1 MATREEKTKARIQ
14 KTLRKYVPLLERA
27 RQRNINE
34 ADTSGRVYDM
44 ISDILGYDKYLEA
57 TGEYRVR
64 GQYVDYAIK
73 LDGEIKYFIEV
84 KAVGV
89 TLNQNHL
96 RQVISYAVDEGVEW
110 AVLTNGWMWQLYH
123 IAYERPISVEL
134 VAEADLLA
142 KDKTPAVD
150 LLCLISKEGVAA
162 GKAAEYWAT
171 KLALST
177 PNLVKALLSE
187 PVINAM
193 RREFRR
199 ITEQRLSAQELAGL
213 LLSQVIS
220 PEAAGG
226 ESLKTVFAPT
236 KRRRSRKAEEDYSVD
251 RLLEGKAG
259 EVVGLF
265 RSLASEILSLS
276 SEIEEVPSKLYV
288 SYKRGRNFCEC
299 VIQKKKLL
307 LHLDI
312 PHSELK
318 DPQGIAQDYSNIGHY
333 GTGETQVSVSPGDDL
348 QYVVGLVRQAHD
360 LTL

>member
-14 KTLRKYVPLLERA
+14 KTLRKCVAPLERA

-44 ISDILGYDKYLEA
+44 IGDILGYDKYLEA

-96 RQVISYAVDEGVEW
+96 RQVVSYAVDEGVEW

-123 IAYERPISVEL
+123 IAFERPINVEL
-134 VAEADLLA
+134 VTEADLLA
-142 KDKTPAVD
+142 KDKTSAID
-150 LLCLISKEGVAA
+150 LLYLISKEGVAA

-171 KLALST
+171 KLALSA

-199 ITEQRLSAQELAGL
+199 ISGQRLSGQELVDL
-213 LLSQVIS
+213 LFSRVIS
-220 PEAAGG
+220 SQAAGVDG
-226 ESLKTVFAPT
+226 LKTVFSPT
-236 KRRRSRKAEEDYSVD
+236 KPRRSRKTQEDYSVD

-265 RSLASEILSLS
+265 RSLGSEILSLS
-276 SEIEEVPSKLYV
+276 GEIEEVPSKLYI
-288 SYKRGRNFCEC
+288 SYKRGRNFCQC
-299 VIQKKKLL
+299 VIQQKKLL
-307 LHLDI
+307 LYLDI
-312 PHSELK
+312 PHRELK
-318 DPQGIAQDYSNIGHY
+318 DPRGIAQDYSKIGHY

-348 QYVVGLVRQAHD
+348 QYVLGLVRQAHD
-360 LTL
+360 QTL

>member
-1 MATREEKTKARIQ
+1 
-14 KTLRKYVPLLERA
+14 V
-27 RQRNINE
+27 
-34 ADTSGRVYDM
+34 V
-44 ISDILGYDKYLEA
+44 
-57 TGEYRVR
+57 
-64 GQYVDYAIK
+64 
-73 LDGEIKYFIEV
+73 
-84 KAVGV
+84 
-89 TLNQNHL
+89 
-96 RQVISYAVDEGVEW
+96 SYAVDEGVEW
-110 AVLTNGWMWQLYH
+110 TVLTNGWMWQLYH
-123 IAYERPISVEL
+123 IAFERPISVEL
-134 VAEADLLA
+134 VGEADLLG
-142 KDKTPAVD
+142 KDRTPAVD
-150 LLCLISKEGVAA
+150 LLYLITKEGVAA

-199 ITEQRLSAQELAGL
+199 ITGQRLSGQELAAL

-220 PEAAGG
+220 PGAAGVG
-226 ESLKTVFAPT
+226 GLKTVFAPT
-236 KRRRSRKAEEDYSVD
+236 GRRRTRKAIEGYSVD

-259 EVVGLF
+259 EVVELF
-265 RSLASEILSLS
+265 RSLAREILSLS

-312 PHSELK
+312 PHRELK
-318 DPQGIAQDYSNIGHY
+318 DPRGIAQDYANIGHY
-333 GTGETQVSVSPGDDL
+333 GTGETQVSVSPGADL
-348 QYVVGLVRQAHD
+348 QYVLDLVRQAHD